1 MFIAE
6 TPQKAVSTT
15 SGPLNRLWSADPH
28 EVRSFWR
35 SVERFAPG
43 ANLGHGVKERVKRA
57 IIVYGWACD
66 MCILPDGRRQIFSF
80 YVPGD
85 QLEIQPSSDL
95 GVRGVVALTR
105 LELVDPRRV
114 PGGGEAQEQNDENEL
129 QAARQR
135 NEERIFDHMVR
146 LGQLTAKERVLH
158 LFLELYERLDAVGLV
173 KNDSYR
179 LPLTQEIVADALGL
193 SIVHIN
199 RTLQQLR
206 REGLVTLKGGMVT
219 LAQPSRLAGLAFYRG
234 AGRSWRASAARAAA
248 PIAAAASA
256 RHTGGPRGAQIA
268 AAV

>member
-6 TPQKAVSTT
+6 TPQKAVSTN
-15 SGPLNRLWSADPH
+15 SGPLNRLWSADPN

-35 SVERFAPG
+35 SVERYAPG
-43 ANLGHGVKERVKRA
+43 ANLGHGVKERVKHA

-114 PGGGEAQEQNDENEL
+114 PGADAQEHDEEADIR
-129 QAARQR
+129 AARQR

-219 LAQPSRLAGLAFYRG
+219 LAQPSRLASVAFYRG
-234 AGRSWRASAARAAA
+234 VGRSWRSSPARAAA

-256 RHTGGPRGAQIA
+256 RGAGGRATPVA

>member
-6 TPQKAVSTT
+6 TPQKAVATG
-15 SGPLNRLWSADPH
+15 SGPLNRLWSADPN

-35 SVERFAPG
+35 SVERYAPG
-43 ANLGHGVKERVKRA
+43 ANLGHGVKERVKHA
-57 IIVYGWACD
+57 IIVYGWCCD

-85 QLEIQPSSDL
+85 HLEIQPSSDL

-114 PGGGEAQEQNDENEL
+114 PGGEAQETSDETEL

-135 NEERIFDHMVR
+135 SEERVFDHMVR

-206 REGLVTLKGGMVT
+206 REGLVTLKSGMVT
-219 LAQPSRLAGLAFYRG
+219 LSQPSRLATVAFYRG
-234 AGRSWRASAARAAA
+234 IGRSWRSSAPRAAT

-256 RHTGGPRGAQIA
+256 RHSGGRGGHAVA
-268 AAV
+268 AAL